1 MSGFNAKRISPQ
13 EIVKIG
19 QNAVF
24 NPKWSKTQFT
34 RKSCISWLDLMQTHF
49 SARIGENLAKHCF
62 QLTIAQ
68 NTVFRKSFIAWVD
81 LMQNTFSH
89 QKW

>member
-34 RKSCISWLDLMQTHF
+34 RKSCIS
-49 SARIGENLAKHCF
+49 
-62 QLTIAQ
+62 
-68 NTVFRKSFIAWVD
+68 
-81 LMQNTFSH
+81 
-89 QKW
+89 